1 MNLFCSRD
9 SEDEFLEAINTLERS
24 KIKQNENVNKKHLK
38 NNKNN
43 NISKD
48 SIILKEIIQSNN
60 KEKAKNSKHKKK
72 STILEI
78 LEYPYNENDKNKSNR
93 KSKINSNI
101 TDVNLETQL
110 LMEYNEKCN
119 ENLYKGLNS
128 YLNDNKVRFVNN
140 EVNNLKKNMEKN
152 INNFD
157 IENNSKNS
165 IIINDDYNSSIS
177 SSLYDLDIDEKI
189 PQNEFSQL
197 NNRKKDY
204 INIKK
209 NNTTNPHKL
218 QNYRKYSIP
227 FTKNRY
233 SKDTNFTQE
242 INIKPGKI
250 NKKYNNQSHN
260 KKKIKEIPKVSKIE
274 KINKNN
280 IINRKNS
287 KVIDNNTKGNTSK
300 INKGNII
307 KSKTAFKKK
316 KLVNQIQ
323 EKLSFNKNN
332 ISFNKQKNDENIISR
347 KTNNNSNTNSYRKK
361 QCKNILQKNNK
372 KKNKYTKVIPNNKNT
387 NINLFII
394 TNTRNIFES
403 GNTFNYI
410 K

>member
-9 SEDEFLEAINTLERS
+9 SEDEFLEAINTLERL
-24 KIKQNENVNKKHLK
+24 KLKQNEKDNKKYLEK
-38 NNKNN
+38 TNNY

-48 SIILKEIIQSNN
+48 SIILKEIVQSNY

-110 LMEYNEKCN
+110 LMEYHEKCK

-140 EVNNLKKNMEKN
+140 EFNNLKKNMEKN
-152 INNFD
+152 INIFD

-209 NNTTNPHKL
+209 NNTTNPPKL

-227 FTKNRY
+227 FTNNRY

-260 KKKIKEIPKVSKIE
+260 KKKIKEIPKVSKI
-274 KINKNN
+274 KKTNKNN

-287 KVIDNNTKGNTSK
+287 KVIDDNTKGNTSK

-307 KSKTAFKKK
+307 KSKTAFRKK

-323 EKLSFNKNN
+323 EQLSFNKNN

-372 KKNKYTKVIPNNKNT
+372 NKNKYTKVIPNNKNT